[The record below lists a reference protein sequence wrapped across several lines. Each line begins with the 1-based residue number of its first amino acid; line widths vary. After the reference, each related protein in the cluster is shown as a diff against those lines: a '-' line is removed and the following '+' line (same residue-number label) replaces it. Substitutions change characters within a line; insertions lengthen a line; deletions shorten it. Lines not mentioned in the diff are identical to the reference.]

1 MAVVE
6 VRCKRHFQNR
16 LEVDEMM
23 TLSVR
28 LIKFQMRILW
38 TCFHIT
44 T

>member
-1 MAVVE
+1 MAVFE
-6 VRCKRHFQNR
+6 VRRKGHLQNCS
-16 LEVDEMM
+16 EVDEMM